1 MRDGSASWSGQW
13 RWRRLGLDSEQ
24 IDGVG
29 RGGWAVAV
37 ATDRTGP
44 EREDDALGCAELA
57 VVRLIWFSADC
68 GFVMVRLWTKHGQ
81 EEIGKKEEEIRMI
94 MELFGG
100 EGMGVWV
107 FGGG

>member
-1 MRDGSASWSGQW
+1 M
-13 RWRRLGLDSEQ
+13 
-24 IDGVG
+24 
-29 RGGWAVAV
+29 AV

-44 EREDDALGCAELA
+44 EREDDAVGCAELA
-57 VVRLIWFSADC
+57 VVRLIWFSAGC